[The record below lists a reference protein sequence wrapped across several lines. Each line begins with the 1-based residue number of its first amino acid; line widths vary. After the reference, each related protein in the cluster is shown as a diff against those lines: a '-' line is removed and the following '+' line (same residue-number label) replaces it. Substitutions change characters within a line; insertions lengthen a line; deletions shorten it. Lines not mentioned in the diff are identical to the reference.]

1 LAQRSTL
8 SGKVKAPG
16 SKSITHRALVLS
28 SLSDG
33 RSTIR
38 FPLVCDDTISTV
50 RGLRA
55 LGVGVEEKAGCL
67 VVDGTC
73 GRFEAPSSPINLGNS
88 GTSLRF
94 LTVLAGLAEGTVIL
108 TGDESLRRRPM
119 SDLLRCL
126 RSVGVSARS
135 IPGLGLA
142 PIEVRAKGVIE
153 GGAARIAGRV
163 SSQFISAM
171 LLPSAHFERGLALQV
186 VGPVKSRPYVDLT
199 VKMLRE
205 FGVEVQVEG
214 ASFNVSPGQMYLPRE
229 YEVEGDYS
237 SAAFLVA
244 AALVT
249 GSEVEIEG
257 LRSDTS
263 QGDAELIRIVEKMGA
278 HIERRTRCLRV
289 LPGDLEGIEVDLS
302 NTPDLLPPLAVI
314 ASRADGTTRIRG
326 VEHARLKESDRISVL
341 RSELLKVGVKVAET
355 HDGLEIAGASTL
367 RAARTR
373 SHGDHRIAMAL
384 AVLGL
389 CSEGILVQDAECIS
403 VSYPSFVEDLRG
415 LGAKIRWMENP
426 SDTDLASAPRV

>member
-1 LAQRSTL
+1 VATDLLAQRSTL

-38 FPLVCDDTISTV
+38 FPLVCDDTTSTV

-55 LGVGVEEKAGCL
+55 LGVGVEEKAGCF

-171 LLPSAHFERGLALQV
+171 LLPSDHFERGLALQV

-214 ASFNVSPGQMYLPRE
+214 ASFNVSPGHMYLPRE
-229 YEVEGDYS
+229 YEVEATTPRQHS
-237 SAAFLVA
+237 WWRL
-244 AALVT
+244 
-249 GSEVEIEG
+249 
-257 LRSDTS
+257 
-263 QGDAELIRIVEKMGA
+263 
-278 HIERRTRCLRV
+278 
-289 LPGDLEGIEVDLS
+289 LS
-302 NTPDLLPPLAVI
+302 
-314 ASRADGTTRIRG
+314 
-326 VEHARLKESDRISVL
+326 
-341 RSELLKVGVKVAET
+341 
-355 HDGLEIAGASTL
+355 
-367 RAARTR
+367 
-373 SHGDHRIAMAL
+373 
-384 AVLGL
+384 
-389 CSEGILVQDAECIS
+389 
-403 VSYPSFVEDLRG
+403 
-415 LGAKIRWMENP
+415 
-426 SDTDLASAPRV
+426 